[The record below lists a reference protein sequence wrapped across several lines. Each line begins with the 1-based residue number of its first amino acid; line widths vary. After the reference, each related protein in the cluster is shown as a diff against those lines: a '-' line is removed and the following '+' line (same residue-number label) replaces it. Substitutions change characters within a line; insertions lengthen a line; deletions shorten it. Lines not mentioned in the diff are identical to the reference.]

1 MFLNYPDYFLLEL
14 LEEQDEEKLEQ
25 IEEDT
30 SSF

>member
-1 MFLNYPDYFLLEL
+1 MFLNYTDYFLLEL